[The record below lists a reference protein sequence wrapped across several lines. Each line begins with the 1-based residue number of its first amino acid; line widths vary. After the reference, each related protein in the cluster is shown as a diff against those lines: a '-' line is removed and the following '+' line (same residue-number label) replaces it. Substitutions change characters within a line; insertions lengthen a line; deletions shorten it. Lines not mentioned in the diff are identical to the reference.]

1 MYGRRLVLEWA
12 EKDPSIQQ
20 LVDKVSKQYASA
32 IKGQQGQGSTSSTKK
47 QLKRYFES
55 ETNDSSSKK
64 GRQDVEQD
72 DEEED

>member
-32 IKGQQGQGSTSSTKK
+32 IKGQQGQGSTTSSTKK

-64 GRQDVEQD
+64 GRQED